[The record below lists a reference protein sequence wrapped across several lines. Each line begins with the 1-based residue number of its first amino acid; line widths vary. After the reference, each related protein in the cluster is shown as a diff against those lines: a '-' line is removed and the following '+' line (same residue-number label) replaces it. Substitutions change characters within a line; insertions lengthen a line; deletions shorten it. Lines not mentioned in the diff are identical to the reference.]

1 MKNIGVVPGAQI
13 ISSKKVGGSGKKPDI
28 VVTFAEG
35 NSLRISAKMSNADFF
50 ENWPKKAKIE
60 KLFGKEILERIKSSS
75 LEFAKSYKPN
85 PAYGPYVGI
94 SIAFGKR
101 KGQTQI
107 SFAKCVG
114 GIKQAMYLI
123 AGGDINNENNANC
136 LLKQTSVPH
145 NINDL
150 IKSLLPINNKTIGD
164 LIKDFS
170 VIFRP
175 VYIWGNNS
183 NLSKDTYC
191 RVFANKKLSEPTLI
205 KSQDELMKVCRWEK
219 TNEHCNHRAI
229 ILDLE
234 KSNII
239 FKLKQGV
246 KLYKK
251 KYEFLNT

>member
-1 MKNIGVVPGAQI
+1 
-13 ISSKKVGGSGKKPDI
+13 
-28 VVTFAEG
+28 
-35 NSLRISAKMSNADFF
+35 
-50 ENWPKKAKIE
+50 
-60 KLFGKEILERIKSSS
+60 
-75 LEFAKSYKPN
+75 
-85 PAYGPYVGI
+85 
-94 SIAFGKR
+94 
-101 KGQTQI
+101 
-107 SFAKCVG
+107 
-114 GIKQAMYLI
+114 
-123 AGGDINNENNANC
+123 
-136 LLKQTSVPH
+136 
-145 NINDL
+145 
-150 IKSLLPINNKTIGD
+150 LLPINNKTIGD

-191 RVFANKKLSEPTLI
+191 RVFTNKKLSEPTLI

-219 TNEHCNHRAI
+219 TNEHYNHRAI